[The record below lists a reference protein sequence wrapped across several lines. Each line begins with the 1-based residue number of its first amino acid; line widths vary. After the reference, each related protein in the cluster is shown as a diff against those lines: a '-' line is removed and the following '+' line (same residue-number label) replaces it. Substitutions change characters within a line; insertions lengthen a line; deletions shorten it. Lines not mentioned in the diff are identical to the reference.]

1 MGRPERSLDPAAGPV
16 QRFAHELR
24 TLRSEAGGPTYRTMA
39 ADGRYSA
46 PTLSAAASG
55 ERLPSLPVTLAY
67 VAACGAD
74 PAEWELRWRQAS
86 AADEPAPDGP
96 GGADDGSPY
105 PGLGRL
111 EPGDH
116 FFGRTDLVADLVRL
130 TGRHRFVAVVGAS
143 GSGKSSLLRAGL
155 IPALRTAP
163 ALRTTEHPRPTA
175 IRILTPGGQPVRMHA
190 ARVVPGGEQSG
201 SAGDGAETG
210 GTLVVVDQFE
220 ELFTLCHDP
229 AERAEF
235 IDLLLTGGAR
245 VVVAVRADFY
255 GRCAEHRALAD
266 ALRDAT
272 LLVGPMTRAQL
283 REAVVGPATAERL
296 IVERSLTARV
306 VADVADEP
314 GGLPL
319 MAHALR
325 EVWRRRRGRTL
336 TVAAYEAVGGVQG
349 AIAHTAEGVF
359 TGFTAD
365 RARTAR
371 ALLLRLVAP
380 GDGTQDTRR
389 PVTRAELGTS
399 EATAVVLEQLVAA
412 RLLTAGTTTVELA
425 HEALINSWPRL
436 RGWIDEDRERLRL
449 HRRLTD
455 AARTW
460 EELGRDPGALYRGV
474 RLASARETFGPGTRL
489 SVPRTPD
496 PTAADPTTPD
506 PTASDPTEAD
516 PTASD
521 PTEADLT
528 ASERDF
534 LAASLDAHDAALR
547 TAARTTRRL
556 RGLTI
561 TLAVLLCV
569 AVVAGLTAGRQSRI
583 AAQHADRSEARRV
596 AAAVSALR
604 ATDPRT
610 AMRLSVA
617 AWRIADLPETRS
629 VLYGAAAQR
638 DLDVFA
644 GPSTEF
650 AADNNDTWRRTS
662 DDGRTLTVIGPAH
675 TERWDV
681 TTHRRLPSY
690 AGLGAYAKRIAAVSP
705 DTRTAVV
712 HVPGGLR
719 VWDLAA
725 GRLTGRTFGSAWKG
739 GGESWFMASG
749 RTYAVNDLRR
759 DLQLWDLRTGRLL
772 LTVPEPHD
780 EVRAV
785 RMSPDDRLMAY
796 CAGGPLQVWD
806 VRRHRKVPVP
816 WAARDLCDTQDF
828 VFTPDS
834 RALAFTMHTG
844 TGQGALRTWDVRSGH
859 ERPRLSV
866 PGLSEA
872 EFSPDGA
879 YAATLTSDEVQ
890 LWRLADPAAP
900 VLRRSATGSG
910 LNGITLDMAH
920 RVLRYEESGAGAHA
934 LHSVALDSAVGV
946 DWSTRRAPR
955 PRPGPVK
962 VTGPQGQTLT
972 GDRELTDPRTGRTRR
987 VMHGESVLA
996 SAAFSPDGRC
1006 LAMSDINGRV
1016 TLWDGAGTRLL
1027 AVLDPGVPSS
1037 GAVPG
1042 WHVPALAFS
1051 ADGSRIA
1058 VGDRGGGLR
1067 MWDTADPG
1075 TAGAELPPV
1084 DGPVL
1089 ALAFTP
1095 DGSGLRVTTP
1105 HTPSRTVELRPVRVA
1120 AAVCARAGGGLSP
1133 AQWRT
1138 YLPSVAY
1145 RKTCGGR

>member
-1 MGRPERSLDPAAGPV
+1 MGRPERPLDPAAGPV
-16 QRFAHELR
+16 QRFAYELR
-24 TLRSEAGGPTYRTMA
+24 TLRGGAGGPTYRTMA
-39 ADGRYSA
+39 AGGRYSA
-46 PTLSAAASG
+46 PTLSAAAAG
-55 ERLPSLPVTLAY
+55 EKLPSLPVTLAY
-67 VAACGAD
+67 AAACGGD
-74 PAEWELRWRQAS
+74 PVDWEQRWREAA

-96 GGADDGSPY
+96 DSVSPY

-116 FFGRTDLVADLVRL
+116 FFGRADLVAALVEL
-130 TGRHRFVAVVGAS
+130 TGRRRFVAVVGAS

-155 IPALRTAP
+155 IPALRTA
-163 ALRTTEHPRPTA
+163 RGPRPEA
-175 IRILTPGGQPVRMHA
+175 IRILTPGEHPVRAHSARIA
-190 ARVVPGGEQSG
+190 ARTEGGRAGPGAGTG
-201 SAGDGAETG
+201 AGAGDPV
-210 GTLVVVDQFE
+210 VVVDQFE

-235 IDLLLTGGAR
+235 ITLLLTCGAR
-245 VVVAVRADFY
+245 VVVSVRADFY
-255 GRCAEHRALAD
+255 DRCAEHRPLAA

-272 LLVGPMTRAQL
+272 LLVGPMNRAQL

-296 IVERSLTARV
+296 IVERSLTARI

-336 TVAAYEAVGGVQG
+336 TVAAYEAVGGVRG
-349 AIAHTAEGVF
+349 AVAHTAEEVF

-371 ALLLRLVAP
+371 ALLLRLISP

-399 EATAVVLEQLVAA
+399 AETAAVLEQLLAA

-425 HEALINSWPRL
+425 HEALISSWPRL
-436 RGWIDEDRERLRL
+436 RGWIEENRERLRL
-449 HRRLTD
+449 QRQLTD

-460 EELGRDPGALYRGV
+460 EELGRDPGALYQGV
-474 RLASARETFGPGTRL
+474 RLASAGEAFGAGPATNGTDG
-489 SVPRTPD
+489 SG
-496 PTAADPTTPD
+496 
-506 PTASDPTEAD
+506 
-516 PTASD
+516 
-521 PTEADLT
+521 LT

-534 LAASLDAHDAALR
+534 LTASLAGHDRALR

-556 RGLTI
+556 RGLTV

-583 AAQHADRSEARRV
+583 AARNAARSEARRV
-596 AAAVSALR
+596 ASVAAALR
-604 ATDPRT
+604 TTDPRA
-610 AMRLSVA
+610 AMRLSLA

-629 VLYGAAAQR
+629 ALYGAAAQR
-638 DLDVFA
+638 DLDVFG
-644 GPSTEF
+644 GPSAEF
-650 AADNNDTWRRTS
+650 ATDDNDTWRRTS
-662 DDGRTLTVIGPAH
+662 EDGRTLTVVGPGR
-675 TERWDV
+675 TDRWDV
-681 TTHRRLPSY
+681 TTHLRLPSY
-690 AGLGAYAKRIAAVSP
+690 AGLGPYAKRIAAISP

-712 HVPGGLR
+712 SVPGGLR

-725 GRLTGRTFGSAWKG
+725 GRLTGGVFGGAG
-739 GGESWFMASG
+739 TDTDTGWFMASG
-749 RTYAVNDLRR
+749 RTYAVNHHRR
-759 DLQLWDLRTGRLL
+759 DLQLWDLRTGRPL
-772 LTVPEPHD
+772 LTVPEPRD

-834 RALAFTMHTG
+834 GALAFTMHTA
-844 TGQGALRTWDVRSGH
+844 TARGALRTWDVRSGH
-859 ERPRLSV
+859 ERPRISV

-879 YAATLTSDEVQ
+879 YAATLTDDEVQ
-890 LWRLADPAAP
+890 LWRLADPATP
-900 VLRRSATGSG
+900 VLRQPARGSG
-910 LNGITLDMAH
+910 LFGLTLDMAH

-934 LHSVALDSAVGV
+934 VHSVALDSAVDVGR
-946 DWSTRRAPR
+946 SGIRAPR
-955 PRPGPVK
+955 PRPGPLK

-972 GDRELTDPRTGRTRR
+972 ADRELTDPRTGRTTRI
-987 VMHGESVLA
+987 MHGEDVLDG
-996 SAAFSPDGRC
+996 AAFSPDGRR
-1006 LAMSDINGRV
+1006 LAMSDMNGRV
-1016 TLWDGAGTRLL
+1016 TLWNGSGTRLL
-1027 AVLDPGVPSS
+1027 AVLALGVPSS

-1042 WHVPALAFS
+1042 WHVPALTFS
-1051 ADGSRIA
+1051 ADGRRLA
-1058 VGDRGGGLR
+1058 MGDMNGGLR
-1067 MWDTADPG
+1067 MWDTAEPD
-1075 TAGAELPPV
+1075 TAGAVLPPV

-1089 ALAFTP
+1089 ALAFTH

-1105 HTPSRTVELRPVRVA
+1105 HTASRTAPDTASRTPSAPAPDAASHTVELRPVRVA
-1120 AAVCARAGGGLSP
+1120 AEVCARAGGGLSR
-1133 AQWRT
+1133 AQWQA
-1138 YLPSVAY
+1138 YLPTTPY
-1145 RKTCGGR
+1145 RRTCGGR